1 MRNARLNQHTC
12 NTPYNRIKGKSHRIY
27 SIDGEK
33 ALDKIQH
40 PFMRKTLNKL
50 GTKGNYLNVIE
61 AIY

>member
-1 MRNARLNQHTC
+1 MKENNHT
-12 NTPYNRIKGKSHRIY
+12 II
-27 SIDGEK
+27 SIHTEK